1 MGRFIRKSMV
11 RGVLLLALASV
22 GYYLWNGVNGSA
34 EDRWYGSAMVYMI
47 IATNL
52 ITPVLLITMF
62 SAPRAERLAREQ
74 RLFERLGQ
82 PDLVAGIEQAK
93 QWTNDTDPM
102 THPLYHST
110 SSAPREFK
118 VLVAFQRTVR
128 TVVGQWLSAV
138 TFPWA
143 SAAQGETSATRRDDL
158 SDTS

>member
-110 SSAPREFK
+110 SPPPRN
-118 VLVAFQRTVR
+118 
-128 TVVGQWLSAV
+128 
-138 TFPWA
+138 
-143 SAAQGETSATRRDDL
+143 
-158 SDTS
+158 